1 MESNGQNGY
10 TNPRMDRI
18 EKALELFIADHE
30 AFRDEHKKLLTAQIL
45 LAESQQ
51 KTDEHMR
58 ALQADLKAT
67 DDRIGILV
75 RMMDDFIRHSN
86 RPSQ

>member
-30 AFRDEHKKLLTAQIL
+30 AFRDEHKKLLTAQVL
-45 LAESQQ
+45 LADAQR
-51 KTDEHMR
+51 KTDEQM
-58 ALQADLKAT
+58 KAT
-67 DDRIGILV
+67 DDRMSILI

-86 RPSQ
+86 HPSQ